1 MVYSTL
7 LKNFSNNNQ
16 MNNLLTA
23 NFQALDAKNEA
34 RRFSKVRFSAIMFV
48 DPAVADWENLVKGV
62 KPGIEVI
69 ILDRGRDGI
78 KQISEVLESRTN
90 ITSVHIVSHGSPGS
104 LKLGN
109 AHLNR
114 DNLDKYGSL
123 LQQWRRAFTDD
134 ADLLIYACNV
144 AFEPNPIQGCQ
155 ETGQG
160 QGREVGFIQRIALL
174 AGANVAASAK
184 LIGCAELGGEW
195 ELECAIGQINTP
207 LAFEPAVMANYQDLL
222 ADAIARVSVDS
233 NGNQGDGDPG
243 AYFNLSISGDG
254 RYVVFASAASNL
266 VKNDPNLAS
275 DIFIR
280 DTLNS
285 TTTPISTNSNGN
297 SLYPS
302 ISADG
307 RYVSFSSAATNLV
320 NGDTNGQVDIFLR
333 DTVKNTTSR
342 ISLDSNGNQG
352 NGESGLSSISA
363 DGRYVAFTSNASNLV
378 TGDTNG
384 EYDIFVRDTVNSTTA
399 LISVDSNGS
408 QANRSSYIPSISAD
422 GRYVAFESNASN
434 LVTGDTNNSSDIFL
448 RDTVTKTTT
457 RISVDSN
464 GQQGK
469 EKRPS
474 QYASI
479 SSDGRYVAFASE
491 DNLASN
497 GNNNFRGRYIYV
509 RDTLRS
515 TTTFLSPLGLNAID
529 TNNIGPSISADGRY
543 VAFYSLYS
551 PIESGRP
558 GNALD
563 VFVWDTV
570 NNTTKHVSV
579 DSNGNRGNQLSKPA
593 SISGDGRYVAFY
605 SLATNLVTGDTNNAM
620 DVFVR
625 DISAPIPIPTPTP
638 ATTPTPA
645 VTTPT
650 PAVTTPTPAATT
662 PTPAATTPTPAPAP
676 APTTG
681 TSPGPTPTPAG
692 AGTGAPPLQTPTPT
706 PAPTPAP
713 APTPTPATTPTLG
726 TTPTPTLGTTPEP
739 CICDRIVVRVPSVT
753 FTLFGGN
760 GDDTI
765 TGTNL
770 DNAIAGEAGNDII
783 IGRQGN
789 DSIAGGVSSNIPV
802 GGVFSNTAAG
812 QIVDR
817 DLLFGN
823 EGNDYLNGGADDD
836 TIYGGKNDDLVVG
849 GAGNDLV
856 RGDKG
861 SDTASGGDGNDTV
874 RGGKGNDTVFGDA
887 GDDRIFGDNGDD
899 LLCGGDGNDTLFGET
914 DRLAL
919 TGDLGLNDSLCGG
932 SGDDWLIGGE
942 GSDTLKGDLGSDRFV
957 LSSFSTDTVIDFED
971 NRDLLVLTDGLTFA
985 QLAIT
990 QKNNSAFIAIANTG
1004 KIFAILDRVSAANIT
1019 VADFTLI

>member
-69 ILDRGRDGI
+69 ILDRGRDGV
-78 KQISEVLESRTN
+78 KQISEVLKSRSG

-109 AHLNR
+109 AQLNR

-155 ETGQG
+155 ERGERQKG
-160 QGREVGFIQRIALL
+160 EVGFIQRIALL

-184 LIGCAELGGEW
+184 LIGSAELGGDW

-254 RYVVFASAASNL
+254 RYVVFASADSKL
-266 VKNDPNLAS
+266 VKNDTNQVR
-275 DIFIR
+275 DIFLR
-280 DTLNS
+280 DTVNS
-285 TTTPISTNSNGN
+285 TTSLISANSNGR

-307 RYVSFSSAATNLV
+307 RYVAFWSVATNLV
-320 NGDTNGQVDIFLR
+320 NGDTNGQADIFLR

-342 ISLDSNGNQG
+342 ISVDSNGNQG
-352 NGESGLSSISA
+352 NGESGDSSIS
-363 DGRYVAFTSNASNLV
+363 DVRYVAFSSAASNLV
-378 TGDTNG
+378 SGDTNG
-384 EYDIFVRDTVNSTTA
+384 QVDIFLRDTVNSTTA
-399 LISVDSNGS
+399 LISLDSNGS
-408 QANRSSYIPSISAD
+408 QANMGSYGPSISAD
-422 GRYVAFESNASN
+422 GRYVAFESGASN
-434 LVTGDTNNSSDIFL
+434 LVSGDTNNSSDVFL

-469 EKRPS
+469 ENRES
-474 QYASI
+474 RQ
-479 SSDGRYVAFASE
+479 
-491 DNLASN
+491 
-497 GNNNFRGRYIYV
+497 
-509 RDTLRS
+509 
-515 TTTFLSPLGLNAID
+515 
-529 TNNIGPSISADGRY
+529 PSISADGRY
-543 VAFYSLYS
+543 VAFFSRNDLGKGTNPSNSNVYVRDTLKLTTSLVSSFDVDDNILFAGSAAPSISGDGRYVAFDAQYQA
-551 PIESGRP
+551 IESGRP
-558 GNALD
+558 TNALD
-563 VFVWDTV
+563 VFVRDTV
-570 NNTTKHVSV
+570 NNTTKRISV
-579 DSNGNRGNQLSKPA
+579 DSNGNRGNQLSTPS
-593 SISGDGRYVAFY
+593 SISRNGRYVAFY

-620 DVFVR
+620 DAFVR
-625 DISAPIPIPTPTP
+625 DISALIPIPTPTTTTPTP
-638 ATTPTPA
+638 ATTPTPTT
-645 VTTPT
+645 TTPT
-650 PAVTTPTPAATT
+650 PTATT
-662 PTPAATTPTPAPAP
+662 PTPTATTPTPTATTPTPTTPTPTPTTPTPTPAPAP

-681 TSPGPTPTPAG
+681 TTPGPTPAPAP
-692 AGTGAPPLQTPTPT
+692 ATTPT
-706 PAPTPAP
+706 PAPAP
-713 APTPTPATTPTLG
+713 APTPTPAPATTPTPG
-726 TTPTPTLGTTPEP
+726 TTPTSGTTPEP
-739 CICDRIVVRVPSVT
+739 CICDRIVLRVPSVA

-765 TGTNL
+765 TGTNF
-770 DNAIAGEAGNDII
+770 DNAISGEAGNDII
-783 IGRQGN
+783 FGRQGN

-802 GGVFSNTAAG
+802 G
-812 QIVDR
+812 QILDR

-887 GDDRIFGDNGDD
+887 GDDRLFGDKGDD

-914 DRLAL
+914 DRLIL
-919 TGDLGLNDSLCGG
+919 TGNLGLNDSLCGG

-942 GSDTLKGDLGSDRFV
+942 GNDTLRGDRGSDRFV

-971 NRDLLVLTDGLTFA
+971 NRDLLVLTDGLTFT

-1004 KIFAILDRVSAANIT
+1004 KIFAILDRVSPANIT
-1019 VADFTLI
+1019 AADFTLI